1 MSCED
6 RFTKHGPRLLAFAKA
21 LSGDG
26 SVAEDLVQECYLK
39 AMRADQAPLEEK
51 ARVSWLFKIL
61 RNSFIDHLRRQRRLE
76 TFFSQEEL
84 DESQVDG
91 YDMWAAADRAID
103 AITVRQAFEQLSGPQ
118 REILWLIDL
127 SGFSY
132 SEAAGILDVPIGTVM
147 SRVSRARSAM
157 AAALAESNI
166 VPVGRRQRQGR

>member
-1 MSCED
+1 
-6 RFTKHGPRLLAFAKA
+6 
-21 LSGDG
+21 
-26 SVAEDLVQECYLK
+26 
-39 AMRADQAPLEEK
+39 
-51 ARVSWLFKIL
+51 
-61 RNSFIDHLRRQRRLE
+61 